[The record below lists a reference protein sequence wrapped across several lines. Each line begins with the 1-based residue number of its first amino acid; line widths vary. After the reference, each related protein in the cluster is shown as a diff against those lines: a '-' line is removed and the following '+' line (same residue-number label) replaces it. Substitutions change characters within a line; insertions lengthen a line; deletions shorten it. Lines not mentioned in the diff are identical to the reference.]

1 MKKFA
6 LVLIAFTLLAG
17 PALADHDGKKHPPLK
32 EITVKV
38 NGLVCDFCA
47 RSLEKIFYQRDGVY
61 GVDVDLDGGEVELD
75 VTEGAQLTDEE
86 IKKLITDSGFNVTE
100 IKRQ

>member
-1 MKKFA
+1 MKKFT
-6 LVLIAFTLLAG
+6 LVLTAATLLSS
-17 PALADHDGKKHPPLK
+17 PAFANHDGKQHPPLK

-61 GVDVDLDGGEVELD
+61 GVDVDLDEGEVEID
-75 VTEGAQLTDEE
+75 VTESTQLTDDE